1 MRIFKQDF
9 EMVAT
14 MFPSL
19 RAHVL
24 GVTREQLRD
33 YRIAERQATKKT
45 PNSKLKQAVS
55 NVKRAGCR
63 ASVAVAKAFGGG
75 AGDGRVSPSKYNVSS
90 AKLAARG
97 ASRWGVQPG
106 STTPVVLKKEGTDT
120 WEEEDVKTPRDGKGE
135 NGDA

>member
-33 YRIAERQATKKT
+33 YRIAERQATKKS

-55 NVKRAGCR
+55 NVKRAGRR

-75 AGDGRVSPSKYNVSS
+75 AGDGRVSPSKSKMYLHQTRRQRSV
-90 AKLAARG
+90 R
-97 ASRWGVQPG
+97 
-106 STTPVVLKKEGTDT
+106 
-120 WEEEDVKTPRDGKGE
+120 RDGVCSLVVRRRWS
-135 NGDA
+135 